1 MKSPLVVDIET
12 VGTPFDGKVVS
23 VAYKTV
29 GEDTCH
35 VVAVGHLQR
44 QDPYPQDL
52 LDMMADPERPF
63 VSFTKYDARF
73 LLLSGVEVTGPF
85 YDVQV
90 MCWVLNENQ
99 SLSLEST
106 ARRYLGVQMDKR
118 IKVRKKAVLFECDD
132 MSLVPIDEA
141 PLEQLYRYNVG
152 DTSTECDLFEEM
164 WERLHDGE
172 WLDYFLEEEVPF
184 TECLVMAETKGLP
197 LDLQRTLVFADE
209 LEQPHVI
216 MTAELYDEAKL
227 PPGFNINSGDHMRA
241 YLFSKVFQLGDD
253 IELDEWAIGALKSC
267 IAGEHDDCEEDEHV
281 KDFLPSGFEVVSVG
295 RTKVHGRWT
304 LRGRGLTPGG
314 KTKTGKFSVSRPEL
328 KVNFSTAS
336 DEWVR
341 SLLDYRSV
349 DKLLTTYLRT
359 FPEKAVFEDHW
370 GGCSW
375 PIEAC
380 CCPASTSARIYGR
393 FNQTGTKTGRLS
405 SSDPNLQNIPSHGDL
420 GPRVRDLFR
429 VAS

>member
-164 WERLHDGE
+164 WER
-172 WLDYFLEEEVPF
+172 
-184 TECLVMAETKGLP
+184 
-197 LDLQRTLVFADE
+197 RT
-209 LEQPHVI
+209 
-216 MTAELYDEAKL
+216 T
-227 PPGFNINSGDHMRA
+227 GSGSTTSWRRR
-241 YLFSKVFQLGDD
+241 S
-253 IELDEWAIGALKSC
+253 
-267 IAGEHDDCEEDEHV
+267 
-281 KDFLPSGFEVVSVG
+281 PSQSA
-295 RTKVHGRWT
+295 W
-304 LRGRGLTPGG
+304 
-314 KTKTGKFSVSRPEL
+314 
-328 KVNFSTAS
+328 
-336 DEWVR
+336 
-341 SLLDYRSV
+341 
-349 DKLLTTYLRT
+349 
-359 FPEKAVFEDHW
+359 
-370 GGCSW
+370 SW
-375 PIEAC
+375 PRPRAC
-380 CCPASTSARIYGR
+380 LWTCSALWSSPTSWSS
-393 FNQTGTKTGRLS
+393 GTS
-405 SSDPNLQNIPSHGDL
+405 S
-420 GPRVRDLFR
+420 
-429 VAS
+429 